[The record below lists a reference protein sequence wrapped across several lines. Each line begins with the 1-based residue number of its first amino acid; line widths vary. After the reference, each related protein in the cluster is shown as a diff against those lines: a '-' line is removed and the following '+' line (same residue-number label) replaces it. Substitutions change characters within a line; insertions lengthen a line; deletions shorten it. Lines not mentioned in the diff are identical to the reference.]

1 MPSDEP
7 SEVLLVWPHVAK
19 LKRCWKTSFHK
30 QNKFYQ
36 QKYGFV
42 TVTGTTS
49 ETGSGQGWSELFSP
63 TVWKGGWIE
72 RWQYLLLIASY

>member
-1 MPSDEP
+1 MN
-7 SEVLLVWPHVAK
+7 LAK
-19 LKRCWKTSFHK
+19 YSSCGLMWQSCSGAGKPFHK

-36 QKYGFV
+36 QKYGFA

-72 RWQYLLLIASY
+72 RWQYLLLIVSY